1 MNIDGVGPTYCTY
14 CTYCA
19 HRSVTVPA
27 GHDAFARAGQRA
39 PGIAGTIIA
48 KPDSNHGALAP
59 AWRNS
64 VVPLSRAVLRPARLR
79 RCSA

>member
-48 KPDSNHGALAP
+48 KPDSNHGALVP